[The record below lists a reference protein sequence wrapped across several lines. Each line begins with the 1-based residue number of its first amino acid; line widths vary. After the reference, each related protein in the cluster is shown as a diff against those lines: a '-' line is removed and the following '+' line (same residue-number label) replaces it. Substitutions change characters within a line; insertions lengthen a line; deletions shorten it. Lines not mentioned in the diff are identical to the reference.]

1 MKPPHSF
8 VYYKLLQYTCK
19 ILMILI
25 CWVIDLFWFKIL
37 LIRTFWF
44 SLKVGLNYLYHI
56 SCLSNIC
63 FHFYQQ
69 EPNANS
75 VAWNTHYE
83 DMLCFSGN
91 GLLNIKASNFPVHQQ
106 KLQVSIGCISSLL
119 LKAKHCH
126 HVTHA
131 RTFFFLLIKKKY

>member
-25 CWVIDLFWFKIL
+25 CWVFDLFWFKIL

-63 FHFYQQ
+63 FLFINRS
-69 EPNANS
+69 PMLTVWPGTRITRTCS
-75 VAWNTHYE
+75 VSLVMVYWTSRPVTFQSISKSYRWELGVSLACY
-83 DMLCFSGN
+83 LK
-91 GLLNIKASNFPVHQQ
+91 LNIA
-106 KLQVSIGCISSLL
+106 IM
-119 LKAKHCH
+119 
-126 HVTHA
+126 
-131 RTFFFLLIKKKY
+131 